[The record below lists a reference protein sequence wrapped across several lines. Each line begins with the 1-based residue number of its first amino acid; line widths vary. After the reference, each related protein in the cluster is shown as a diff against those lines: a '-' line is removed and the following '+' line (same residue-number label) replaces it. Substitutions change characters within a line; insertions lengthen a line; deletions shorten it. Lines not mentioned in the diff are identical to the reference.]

1 MADAPDTRIV
11 TQACVAW
18 STKASGKPEGGA
30 GSTPVDVAKDTV
42 VVVEG
47 ISVETEPRSL
57 IVRGNIGG
65 AERLVEIRERFLVS
79 AAK

>member
-1 MADAPDTRIV
+1 MSDAPDTRIV
-11 TQACVAW
+11 TEACVAW

-30 GSTPVDVAKDTV
+30 ASVPVDVAKDTV
-42 VVVEG
+42 VVVQG

-65 AERLVEIRERFLVS
+65 TERILEIRERFLVTP
-79 AAK
+79 AK